1 MAKNMFIDAAHTE
14 ETRVVVL
21 AGSNLEEFDVETKE
35 KQQIRGNIYLA
46 KVTRVEP
53 SLQAGFIDF
62 GSARHGFL
70 AFSEVHPDY
79 YQIPIEDREAL
90 IAEEAALTSDDSLD
104 EDEESSRAR
113 RALNRRYKI
122 QDVLR
127 RRQIM
132 LVQAVKEERG
142 NKGAALTTYLSL
154 AGRYCVLMPN
164 TPRGGGISRKIVAAS
179 DRSRLKSIVS
189 ELHVPK
195 GMGLIIR
202 TAGAKRNKTEIKRDY
217 EYLLRLWDDI
227 RTRTLESVAPCLI
240 HEEDSLVKRA
250 IRDLYTKDVGSIIIE
265 GDGAYKEAKE
275 FVKMLIPSHA
285 RRVHQYKH
293 SIPLFTRMGV
303 DGLLGGIHDG
313 IVNLKSG
320 GYIVINQTEA
330 LVAIDVNS
338 GKSTRERSIEQTAL
352 KTNLEAAEEVA
363 RQMRLR
369 DLAGLVVID
378 FIDMDEPRNDRAVE
392 KKMKDALRLDR
403 ARVQMGKIS
412 NFGLMEI
419 SRQRRR
425 TGVLE
430 GSSHICPT
438 CNGFGRVRS
447 PSSAATQ
454 IIREVESAVGGR
466 KGCEVE
472 VRTDTSTALYLLN
485 DKRVHL
491 VQLQANRGIDIK
503 VVAVSELHKGSYEF
517 EIVND
522 GEEIEEPDFNM
533 NFLAEQD
540 IEIDNEEND
549 GDDQLF
555 DNSEDA
561 EGAEEQ
567 ADGVISKSKR
577 RRSRRRGR
585 NNSAN
590 EGNSTGLEVSSDDDA
605 SEVQNGDESSVASEP
620 REGNKKRRRGRRGG
634 RNRRDGQTIIDSKT
648 SDEHETSE
656 ISDSQSSNSPV
667 EQLEET
673 PVKPTR
679 RKRSSQKTIEVDAA
693 TLDIQT
699 IVADENN
706 QSAQSSGEK
715 ELGQAPRRARKTKA
729 EGAITVAVEDKEPK
743 PKTSRAKKVNPPVD
757 DIVSKDAPIAI
768 ADEKTTEAT
777 SAANTSESGAN
788 QPKTPRKTGWWAR
801 NADKLFGNSGSED

>member
-1 MAKNMFIDAAHTE
+1 MAKNMFIDAAHAE

-21 AGSNLEEFDVETKE
+21 AGNNLEEFDVETKE

-90 IAEEAALTSDDSLD
+90 IAEEAALTSDESIDD
-104 EDEESSRAR
+104 DDESSRAR

-265 GDGAYKEAKE
+265 GESAYKEAKE

-293 SIPLFTRMGV
+293 SMPLFTRMAV

-430 GSSHICPT
+430 GSSHVCPT
-438 CNGFGRVRS
+438 CEGFGRVRS

-466 KGCEVE
+466 KGCEIE

-491 VQLQANRGIDIK
+491 VNLQANRGIDIK

-517 EIVND
+517 EIVNH
-522 GEEIEEPDFNM
+522 GEEVEEPDFNM

-540 IEIDNEEND
+540 VEIEDADSEDVALDEGFDADNN
-549 GDDQLF
+549 DDQ
-555 DNSEDA
+555 SDA
-561 EGAEEQ
+561 I
-567 ADGVISKSKR
+567 VSKSKR

-585 NNSAN
+585 NNN
-590 EGNSTGLEVSSDDDA
+590 NTNDENSNQSTPVDQDTPGDENDSNDGESEISVSS
-605 SEVQNGDESSVASEP
+605 ET

-634 RNRRDGQTIIDSKT
+634 RNRRDNQGAIDNSQLQENDALDPNIT
-648 SDEHETSE
+648 SIDMDARPSEAET
-656 ISDSQSSNSPV
+656 
-667 EQLEET
+667 
-673 PVKPTR
+673 VKPTR
-679 RKRSSQKTIEVDAA
+679 PARRKRSEPNPIEAAEITNDTETTDEVATETKPKRVRKAKDEDAA
-693 TLDIQT
+693 
-699 IVADENN
+699 
-706 QSAQSSGEK
+706 SAPMEVI
-715 ELGQAPRRARKTKA
+715 A
-729 EGAITVAVEDKEPK
+729 EK
-743 PKTSRAKKVNPPVD
+743 PKTSRAKKSVPSKLASSE
-757 DIVSKDAPIAI
+757 IVSNEIEIEPNPKVAAKQVDS
-768 ADEKTTEAT
+768 EAT
-777 SAANTSESGAN
+777 QS
-788 QPKTPRKTGWWAR
+788 QPNAPKKTGWWAR
-801 NADKLFGNSGSED
+801 NADKLFGNSGSEE

>member
-1 MAKNMFIDAAHTE
+1 MAKNMLIDAAHAE

-21 AGSNLEEFDVETKE
+21 SGNNLEEFDVETKE

-62 GSARHGFL
+62 GSERHGFL

-90 IAEEAALTSDDSLD
+90 IAEEAALTNEDSVDD
-104 EDEESSRAR
+104 DEESSRAR

-164 TPRGGGISRKIVAAS
+164 TPRGGGISRKIIAAS

-227 RTRTLESVAPCLI
+227 RSRTLESVAPCLI

-250 IRDLYTKDVGSIIIE
+250 IRDLYTKEVGSIVIE
-265 GDGAYKEAKE
+265 GDAAYKEAKD

-293 SIPLFTRMGV
+293 SVPLFTRMGV
-303 DGLLGGIHDG
+303 DGLLGGIHSG

-430 GSSHICPT
+430 GSSHVCPS
-438 CNGFGRVRS
+438 CSGFGRVRA

-454 IIREVESAVGGR
+454 IIREIESAVGGR
-466 KGCEVE
+466 SGCEIE
-472 VRTDTSTALYLLN
+472 VKTDTSTALYLLN
-485 DKRVHL
+485 EKRIHL
-491 VQLQANRGIDIK
+491 VNLQSVRGIAIK
-503 VVAVSELHKGSYEF
+503 VVAVSDIHKGSYEF
-517 EIVND
+517 EIINHGEEVEEAEFNMALLAEAETDSDVND
-522 GEEIEEPDFNM
+522 HDNDDFGDEDSNSSDLSDEKSEEIV
-533 NFLAEQD
+533 
-540 IEIDNEEND
+540 
-549 GDDQLF
+549 
-555 DNSEDA
+555 SR
-561 EGAEEQ
+561 
-567 ADGVISKSKR
+567 SKR

-585 NNSAN
+585 SNNNSEELNNNTDSAPSEESAN
-590 EGNSTGLEVSSDDDA
+590 EASDEANAENEQRD
-605 SEVQNGDESSVASEP
+605 S
-620 REGNKKRRRGRRGG
+620 NKKRRRGRRGG
-634 RNRRDGQTIIDSKT
+634 RNRRD
-648 SDEHETSE
+648 
-656 ISDSQSSNSPV
+656 
-667 EQLEET
+667 
-673 PVKPTR
+673 
-679 RKRSSQKTIEVDAA
+679 
-693 TLDIQT
+693 
-699 IVADENN
+699 N
-706 QSAQSSGEK
+706 QSAASNGNLSN
-715 ELGQAPRRARKTKA
+715 ELSADTDQENESESNASPKAEEDAPAAKAPRKRKTNSKA
-729 EGAITVAVEDKEPK
+729 VAGTNTDASTEVNAAIDTDVVNPK
-743 PKTSRAKKVNPPVD
+743 PKRTRKSKVAAVEAVEASTEEAPKANEKTPKAPKPKAKKAGDSSNASSPEVAKPVEN
-757 DIVSKDAPIAI
+757 DAK
-768 ADEKTTEAT
+768 ADEQNVGE
-777 SAANTSESGAN
+777 
-788 QPKTPRKTGWWAR
+788 PKAPRKTGWWAR
-801 NADKLFGNSGSED
+801 NADKLFKSANSGD

>member
-1 MAKNMFIDAAHTE
+1 MAKNMLIDAAHAE

-21 AGSNLEEFDVETKE
+21 HGNNLEEFDVETKE
-35 KQQIRGNIYLA
+35 KLQIRGNIYLA

-62 GSARHGFL
+62 GSERHGFL

-90 IAEEAALTSDDSLD
+90 IAEEAALTNDDTID
-104 EDEESSRAR
+104 DDDESSRAR

-227 RTRTLESVAPCLI
+227 RSRTLESVAPCLI

-250 IRDLYTKDVGSIIIE
+250 IRDLYTKEVGSIIIE
-265 GDGAYKEAKE
+265 GEAAYKEAKD

-293 SIPLFTRMGV
+293 SKPLFTRMGV
-303 DGLLGGIHDG
+303 DTLLGGIHDG

-430 GSSHICPT
+430 GSSHVCPS

-454 IIREVESAVGGR
+454 IIREIESALGGR
-466 KGCEVE
+466 SGCEIE
-472 VRTDTSTALYLLN
+472 VRTDTATALYLLN
-485 DKRVHL
+485 EKRVHL
-491 VQLQANRGIDIK
+491 VNLQAIRGISIK
-503 VVAVSELHKGSYEF
+503 VVASSEVHKGSYEF
-517 EIVND
+517 EIINH
-522 GEEIEEPDFNM
+522 GEEIEEPEFNM
-533 NFLAEQD
+533 SFLAEDD
-540 IEIDNEEND
+540 IESDSDDNGSDIDNNDDGINNGEND
-549 GDDQLF
+549 EKSD
-555 DNSEDA
+555 EI
-561 EGAEEQ
+561 
-567 ADGVISKSKR
+567 VSKSKR

-585 NNSAN
+585 GNNAADEADQTSDTQSEATEA
-590 EGNSTGLEVSSDDDA
+590 EGSGEETAPQQEG
-605 SEVQNGDESSVASEP
+605 
-620 REGNKKRRRGRRGG
+620 REFIKKRRRGRRGG
-634 RNRRDGQTIIDSKT
+634 RNRRENSINSEAEKAETIEANVSDTISETNENSIEQIAPQRKTRGKKTIDQANRDIEVLSQETKPQSETKETSAIKTDPKPKRSRKPKQEIVET
-648 SDEHETSE
+648 SDVEVSE
-656 ISDSQSSNSPV
+656 V
-667 EQLEET
+667 E
-673 PVKPTR
+673 KPA
-679 RKRSSQKTIEVDAA
+679 S
-693 TLDIQT
+693 
-699 IVADENN
+699 
-706 QSAQSSGEK
+706 
-715 ELGQAPRRARKTKA
+715 RA
-729 EGAITVAVEDKEPK
+729 
-743 PKTSRAKKVNPPVD
+743 KTSRAKKGKEGESEQKSSIDTNA
-757 DIVSKDAPIAI
+757 APNI
-768 ADEKTTEAT
+768 E
-777 SAANTSESGAN
+777 
-788 QPKTPRKTGWWAR
+788 PK
-801 NADKLFGNSGSED
+801 